1 MGRLSHREIHLH
13 HASEIGLEGVE
24 RRPTFGLTLTIA
36 EDVELLLRVGERP
49 DLLLTLGA
57 KVPQVGRDDSN
68 RRIWHQPPNVD
79 GSASGELGR
88 DVNAVRVKERL
99 LIGRAVHDRPTHGEY
114 ARQRI
119 RDASARQTYQ
129 DRAARRR
136 PRRVAVRLAR
146 RWRECAWSRLGSIWR
161 PVVLR
166 QGEETL

>member
-119 RDASARQTYQ
+119 RDASARQPIKIEQ
-129 DRAARRR
+129 PGGVHVESQFDSLAGGGN
-136 PRRVAVRLAR
+136 VHGHGSAVY
-146 RWRECAWSRLGSIWR
+146 G
-161 PVVLR
+161 VLSC
-166 QGEETL
+166 